1 MKLRELID
9 PVLLD
14 EMIAKRYVNVQE
26 LPGYCYKIYNYSK
39 MCTIDHVWNDVTE
52 TCRGIITDKDDNI
65 IARPFRKF
73 YNFEEIEHKNIIPD
87 LPFKIYDKRDGSLGI
102 LYWTEEGIPMI
113 ATRGSFISDQANFAT
128 NLLRKILR
136 GKKTE
141 LGLMDFNSDLMSF
154 VTMNRLQN
162 GFELKNVRYT
172 LLFEII
178 YPGDR
183 HVVNYGKEED
193 ITLLAIID
201 NETGGE
207 IDPHIL
213 SPIFNVVKEYDV
225 KDWKTIRD
233 KYDGDN
239 AEGFVVKFENNFR
252 MKLKY
257 EQWFRKNAL
266 MVGLSRRKVLEF
278 IVNDD
283 LKGLYGIVN
292 QLNEENKIY
301 YTNIVKELRSMYTD
315 MECEALQEYK
325 EFDTDKEAAFYF
337 NTCKHRAILFAMRK
351 NKDYSRIIWQK
362 IKEMVK
368 ETNDNN
374 EDSE

>member
-9 PVLLD
+9 GNLLD
-14 EMIAKRYVNVQE
+14 EMIAKRYVNVQT
-26 LPGYCYKIYNYSK
+26 LPEYGYKIYNYSK
-39 MCTIDHVWNDVTE
+39 LCTIDHVWNDVTE

-73 YNFEEIEHKNIIPD
+73 YNYEEIEQKNIIPD

-113 ATRGSFISDQANFAT
+113 ATRGSFTSDQASFAT
-128 NLLRKILR
+128 NLLRKILST
-136 GKKTE
+136 KKDGFE
-141 LGLMDFNSDLMSF
+141 NPLNNLMEF
-154 VTMNRLQN
+154 VTMNRLDN
-162 GFELKNVRYT
+162 GFELKNIRYT

-178 YPGDR
+178 YPNDR
-183 HVVNYGKEED
+183 HVVNYGAEES

-207 IDPHIL
+207 LPPEIL
-213 SPIFNVVKEYDV
+213 SPIFDVVKEYDV
-225 KDWKTIRD
+225 KDWKKIRD
-233 KYDGDN
+233 MYDGDN

-278 IVNDD
+278 IVNKD
-283 LKGLYGIVN
+283 LKGLTSIVN

-301 YTNIVKELRSMYTD
+301 YKNIVLELEHMYNE
-315 MECEALQEYK
+315 MEYDAICEYK
-325 EFDTDKEAAFYF
+325 EFNTDKEAAFYF
-337 NTCKHRAILFAMRK
+337 NTCKHRAILFALRK
-351 NKDYSRIIWQK
+351 GKDYSDIIWKK

-368 ETNDNN
+368 DVQNNDND
-374 EDSE
+374 EDI

>member
-1 MKLRELID
+1 MKLHELID

-26 LPGYCYKIYNYSK
+26 LPGYGYKIYNYSK
-39 MCTIDHVWNDVTE
+39 LCTIDHVWNDVTE

-73 YNFEEIEHKNIIPD
+73 YNFEEIENKNIIPD

-141 LGLMDFNSDLMSF
+141 IGLMDFNNDLMSF

-207 IDPHIL
+207 IDPDIL

-225 KDWKTIRD
+225 KEWKTIRD

-266 MVGLSRRKVLEF
+266 MAGLSKRKVLEF

-283 LKGLYGIVN
+283 LKGLYSIVN

-301 YTNIVKELRSMYTD
+301 YTNIVKELRNMYTE
-315 MECEALQEYK
+315 MECDALQEYK

-337 NTCKHRAILFAMRK
+337 NTCKHRTILFAMRR

-362 IKEMVK
+362 IKEMIK
-368 ETNDNN
+368 ENNDNN
-374 EDSE
+374 N

>member
-9 PVLLD
+9 GNLLD
-14 EMIAKRYVNVQE
+14 DMIAKKYVNVST
-26 LPGYCYKIYNYSK
+26 LDGYGYKIYNYSK
-39 MCTIDHVWNDVTE
+39 SCTIDHVWNDVTE

-73 YNFEEIEHKNIIPD
+73 YNYEEIEQKNIIPD

-113 ATRGSFISDQANFAT
+113 ATRGSFVSEQSIVAT
-128 NLLRKILR
+128 RILGELLKRKIV
-136 GKKTE
+136 GST
-141 LGLMDFNSDLMSF
+141 DLTHDLASF
-154 VTMNRLQN
+154 VTMNRLEN
-162 GFELKNVRYT
+162 GFDVRNVRYT

-183 HVVNYGKEED
+183 HAVDYGNEES
-193 ITLLAIID
+193 ITLIAIID

-207 IDPHIL
+207 LQIEIL
-213 SPIFNVVKEYDV
+213 SHIFDVVKEYDV

-266 MVGLSRRKVLEF
+266 ISGLSKRKVLEF

-283 LKGLYGIVN
+283 LKGLYSIVN

-301 YTNIVKELRSMYTD
+301 YTDIVKELRKMYAD
-315 MECEALQEYK
+315 MECDALQEYK
-325 EFDTDKEAAFYF
+325 EFDTDKEAALYF
-337 NTCKHRAILFAMRK
+337 NTCRHRSILFAARK

-368 ETNDNN
+368 ETNDIMH
-374 EDSE
+374 